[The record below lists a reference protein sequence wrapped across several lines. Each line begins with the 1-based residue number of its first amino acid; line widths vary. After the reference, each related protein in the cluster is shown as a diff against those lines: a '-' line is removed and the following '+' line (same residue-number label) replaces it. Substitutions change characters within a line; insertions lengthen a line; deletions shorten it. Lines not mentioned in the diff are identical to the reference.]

1 MLWLLLCFTAGLLAL
16 IIYYKVDKNE
26 DFDKIPGPKGLF
38 LLHNTLDFL
47 EGPVFAFYYFRQLT
61 QKYKQLF
68 KLQIGNKKIV
78 AIYNPEDAETILSDM
93 KYITKGYP
101 YKFIKPWMVEGLA
114 LSTGAKW
121 AFRRKL
127 LTPAFYFNILKIY
140 KIILEEN
147 SRKLVENL
155 KCEVGQ
161 PKTDVEHYLQNFT
174 LNSIC
179 ETAMGIKLDEES
191 KDFAKEYKQGV
202 FDLSN
207 LAIVRTLKLWMHSD
221 FIFSLTELG
230 RKQKRTLQMMN
241 KFRDRVIDTRRETFK
256 EDDLIIEDEDVSFK
270 GKKRLAMLDLLLQAE
285 KQGTIDAD
293 GIKEEVD
300 TFMFGGHDTSATALQ
315 YALMV
320 FANNLDAQERVI
332 QEYNEFFSPTDQ
344 SIPLTDLGKLKYL
357 DCCVK
362 ECLRLYPSVPV
373 ILRNIE
379 HSVKLKDNVMP
390 AGTQCIIL
398 IYDLHR
404 REDQFPNPNEFQPER
419 FMTNNPTWHPYAY
432 VPFSAGPRN
441 CIGQKFA
448 LIEMKLAILAIL
460 RQYRL
465 LPVTKPE
472 DIAYTSDLMLRSTEP
487 VYVKIEERT

>member
-1 MLWLLLCFTAGLLAL
+1 MLWVLLVFTILLLAL
-16 IIYYKVDKNE
+16 FIYYKFDKND

-68 KLQIGNKKIV
+68 KIQIGNKKIV

-101 YKFIKPWMVEGLA
+101 YKFIKPWMAEGLA
-114 LSTGAKW
+114 ISTGAKW

-155 KCEVGQ
+155 QCEIGKS
-161 PKTDVEHYLQNFT
+161 KTDVEHYLQNFT

-179 ETAMGIKLDEES
+179 
-191 KDFAKEYKQGV
+191 
-202 FDLSN
+202 
-207 LAIVRTLKLWMHSD
+207 
-221 FIFSLTELG
+221 
-230 RKQKRTLQMMN
+230 
-241 KFRDRVIDTRRETFK
+241 DTRRKTFK
-256 EDDLIIEDEDVSFK
+256 EDDIVIKDEDITFK

-285 KQGTIDAD
+285 KQGAIDAD

-320 FANNLDAQERVI
+320 FANNFDAQERVI
-332 QEYNEFFSPTDQ
+332 QEYNDFFSPLDQ
-344 SIPLTDLGKLKYL
+344 SISLTDLAKLKYL

-373 ILRNIE
+373 ILRNIQ
-379 HSVKLKDNVMP
+379 HNVKLKDHVMP
-390 AGTQCIIL
+390 AGTQCLIL

-404 REDQFPNPNEFQPER
+404 REDQFPNPDQFQPER
-419 FMTNNPTWHPYAY
+419 FITDKSTWHPYAY

-460 RQYRL
+460 RRYRL

-472 DIAYTSDLMLRSTEP
+472 DIVFTSDLMLRSTKP
-487 VYVKIEERT
+487 VYVKFEERT